1 MRIAVCFYGLVGSA
15 QKKFGKGKSLNPK
28 LSYKFYKKNVKS
40 LCGDKNLPLKQTM
53 NLKKLK
59 KILE

>member
-28 LSYKFYKKNVKS
+28 LSYKFYKKNVFEY
-40 LCGDKNLPLKQTM
+40 LLKY
-53 NLKKLK
+53 
-59 KILE
+59 